1 MPEQRINYM
10 SAILINNL
18 TIPIKQI
25 IRIEDIDK
33 ISSKVVLADGKY
45 IISRISANDILQ
57 NMNKVC
63 GSNNFA
69 LLVKNNI
76 NCLLNLNYLKNMELM
91 RLYYQ
96 DSFNYFGQIKDKS

>member
-1 MPEQRINYM
+1 MLEQRINYM

-45 IISRISANDILQ
+45 IIS
-57 NMNKVC
+57 
-63 GSNNFA
+63 
-69 LLVKNNI
+69 
-76 NCLLNLNYLKNMELM
+76 
-91 RLYYQ
+91 
-96 DSFNYFGQIKDKS
+96 